1 MSHGLGQSLAV
12 DSLMTLNQ
20 ARVGCD
26 LRVAVVSGPACERL
40 REMGIC
46 EALELRKLADGRN
59 LLCAV
64 CGTRLALSRDLAEQV
79 KVAPLG

>member
-1 MSHGLGQSLAV
+1 MSHGMAQSLAV

-26 LRVAVVSGPACERL
+26 VRIAQVAGPACERL
-40 REMGIC
+40 REMGFC
-46 EALELRKLADGRN
+46 ETLEVRKLVEGRN
-59 LLCAV
+59 LVCSL
-64 CGTRLALSRDLAEQV
+64 CGTRLALSRELAEQV